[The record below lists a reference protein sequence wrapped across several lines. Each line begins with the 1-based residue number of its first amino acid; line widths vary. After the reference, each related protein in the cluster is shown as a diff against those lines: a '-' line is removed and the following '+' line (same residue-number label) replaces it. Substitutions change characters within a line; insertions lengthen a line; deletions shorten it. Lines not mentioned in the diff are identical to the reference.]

1 VQGVGFRPHVHQLA
15 TRLGLSGFVR
25 NRLGAVEIEI
35 EGDRAALDE
44 FARCLV
50 AQAPALAAVDR
61 LSSAAL
67 PVRGEAGFSI
77 EASRAAG
84 AGPGE
89 VFISPDVATCDA
101 CLAELFD
108 PRDRRHRYPF
118 INCTHCGPRLT
129 ITTAVPYDRAR
140 TTMAGFP
147 LCAACRAEYEDPR
160 DRRFHAQPIACPACG
175 PRLGLRGAGGE
186 MLEDGDPLRSG
197 ARALRDGRIVAIKG
211 LGGYHLACD
220 ARSEA
225 AVAELRRRKGRL
237 AKPFAVMVAD
247 LAGAEVVGEPS
258 AESRALIEGP
268 ARPITLLPARPG
280 AVAPSVAPDNAWL
293 GVMLPYTPLH
303 HLLLRELEGR
313 PLVMTSGNRSDE
325 PIAYEDDAALRQLR
339 GVADLFLTHDRP
351 IHLRCDDSVARGSV
365 LLRRSRGFA
374 PAPVRLPAPLARPTL
389 AVGGQLKC
397 TIAVGSGHGA
407 FVSHHLGDLEYF
419 EAFRAFTA
427 AIEHYQRL
435 YRIHPERVVH
445 DLHPDY
451 ASTLHARELG
461 VELIGVQ
468 HHHAH
473 VASCVADRELG
484 DRPVIGVAFDGTG
497 FSPDG
502 TVWGGEVL
510 VGTCARVRRAAHLR
524 GVPLPGGEQAI
535 REPWRMAAAY
545 LADAGVD
552 ASELEERI
560 DPARRPLLAAIA
572 GRRLR
577 APLTSSAGRLFD
589 AVAFLAGGP
598 AVVSYEAQAA
608 MWLEGMARGPGE
620 PYEYGFEL
628 EARAPSEGLL
638 RAAQPTSLQRD
649 PLDAGGEFQRAAQ
662 PTSLQRDPL
671 EAGAGSQP
679 AAQPPLIIDTRPLI
693 RGVWEDV
700 RRGRPPE
707 VVAARFHATL
717 AQIVADT
724 CDRLAGPRDVALTGG
739 VFCNALLLEAST
751 RELEARGFRPWAH
764 RRVPANDGGLSL
776 GQLAVAAALDQEQG
790 RSG

>member
-1 VQGVGFRPHVHQLA
+1 MGSVERRAIGVSGIVQGVGFRPHIHQLA

-50 AQAPALAAVDR
+50 AQAPALAAIDR

-77 EASRAAG
+77 ETSRTAG
-84 AGPGE
+84 AGAGSGE

-129 ITTAVPYDRAR
+129 IIAAVPYDRAR

-147 LCAACRAEYEDPR
+147 LCEACRAEYEDPR
-160 DRRFHAQPIACPACG
+160 DRRFHAQPVACPACG

-186 MLEDGDPLRSG
+186 LVEGEDPLRAA
-197 ARALRDGRIVAIKG
+197 ARALQAGRIVAIKG

-220 ARSEA
+220 ARSEE

-247 LAGAEVVGEPS
+247 LAGAEALGELS
-258 AESRALIEGP
+258 AEARAMLEGP

-303 HLLLRELEGR
+303 HLLLGDLEGR
-313 PLVMTSGNRSDE
+313 PVVMTSGNRSDE
-325 PIAYEDDAALRQLR
+325 PIAYEDGAALRQLR

-351 IHLRCDDSVARGSV
+351 IHLRCDDSVARGPV

-374 PAPVRLPAPLARPTL
+374 PAPVRLPSPLQRPTL

-397 TIAVGSGHGA
+397 TIAIGAGHSA

-435 YRIHPERVVH
+435 YRIRPERVVH

-461 VELIGVQ
+461 VELLGVQ

-502 TVWGGEVL
+502 TIWGGELL
-510 VGTCARVRRAAHLR
+510 VGTCARVTRAAHLR
-524 GVPLPGGEQAI
+524 AVPLPGGDQAI

-545 LADAGVD
+545 LADAEVG
-552 ASELEERI
+552 ASGLEDRI
-560 DPARRPLLAAIA
+560 DPGRRPLLAAIA
-572 GRRLR
+572 ERRLR

-598 AVVSYEAQAA
+598 AAVSYEAQAA
-608 MWLEGMARGPGE
+608 LWLEGMARGPGE
-620 PYEYGFEL
+620 PYEFEL
-628 EARAPSEGLL
+628 E
-638 RAAQPTSLQRD
+638 
-649 PLDAGGEFQRAAQ
+649 
-662 PTSLQRDPL
+662 L
-671 EAGAGSQP
+671 EAGTP
-679 AAQPPLIIDTRPLI
+679 QPPCLVIDTRPLI
-693 RGVWEDV
+693 RGVWEDA
-700 RRGRPPE
+700 RRGRG
-707 VVAARFHATL
+707 AGAIASRFHATL
-717 AQIVADT
+717 ARIVAAT
-724 CDRLAGPRDVALTGG
+724 CERIAGPLDVALTGG
-739 VFCNALLLEAST
+739 VFCNAVLLEAST
-751 RELEARGFRPWAH
+751 RELESRGFRPWAH
-764 RRVPANDGGLSL
+764 RRVPSNDGGLSL

-790 RSG
+790 RNG